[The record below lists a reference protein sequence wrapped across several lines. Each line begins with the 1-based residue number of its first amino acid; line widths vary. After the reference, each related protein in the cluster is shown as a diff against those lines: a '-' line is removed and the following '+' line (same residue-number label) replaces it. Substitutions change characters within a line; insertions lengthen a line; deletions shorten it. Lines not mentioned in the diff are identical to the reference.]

1 MTTTATPGTVS
12 RDRQRAAPAP
22 EPAPRRRRR
31 PRKIVQGTAY
41 HLFSSVLAIV
51 FLLPIVWVTLNSF
64 KSSGEANQSPP
75 TWFPQTWSLD
85 NYLKLSDF
93 GSGIGIYL
101 WNSLSLSVL
110 VVVGTVIV
118 TVLAG
123 YGFAR
128 YTFRGKGLLF
138 GSTLLVLMVPYATI
152 LIPLFMVMS
161 WLGLA
166 NTTIGLALVQI
177 MFHLPFSTFL
187 MRNSFDSIPREIEEA
202 ALVDGC
208 GTFSSFR
215 HISLPLVVPGIVTVA
230 LFGFIASWNEFLAP
244 LIFLSGENSY
254 TLPVMLVNLSSGQYG
269 EVDYGALQAG
279 IVVTIVPVL
288 VLYLFLQRYYVSGL
302 VNGALR
308 G

>member
-1 MTTTATPGTVS
+1 MTTTDTPGTVS

-85 NYLKLSDF
+85 NYLKLSHF

>member
-1 MTTTATPGTVS
+1 MTTTDTPGTVS

>member
-1 MTTTATPGTVS
+1 MTTTDTPGTVS

-51 FLLPIVWVTLNSF
+51 FLLPILWVTLNSF

>member
-1 MTTTATPGTVS
+1 MTATATPRTVS
-12 RDRQRAAPAP
+12 RDRQRVVPAP
-22 EPAPRRRRR
+22 EPRRRRR
-31 PRKIVQGTAY
+31 PRKIVQGAAY

-288 VLYLFLQRYYVSGL
+288 ILYLFLQRYYVSGL

>member
-1 MTTTATPGTVS
+1 MTTTDTPGTVS

-22 EPAPRRRRR
+22 EPAPRRRQR